1 MERRDLFLISAFLAI
16 GTVVRFVFVLSGAP
30 VTPDVMVA
38 FYGLAIMLT
47 RPSFPAAIGIGFAG
61 GVLDALVGSSAFN
74 LVFLISEPLAAGVC
88 IVAFT
93 AIEGRTRL
101 APALTVFLATL
112 ASGFSSTGIA
122 LSFAGDRILG
132 VFTATPFFPDLI
144 VPVILATAVLNA
156 LIAGLVYPAMRK
168 D

>member
-1 MERRDLFLISAFLAI
+1 MERRDLFLISAFLAM

-47 RPSFPAAIGIGFAG
+47 RPSFPSAIGIGFAG

-74 LVFLISEPLAAGVC
+74 PVFLISEPLAAGVC
-88 IVAFT
+88 IVAFI
-93 AIEGRTRL
+93 AMEGRTRL
-101 APALTVFLATL
+101 APALAVFLATL
-112 ASGFSSTGIA
+112 ASGFSSTGIT
-122 LSFAGDRILG
+122 LSLAGDRILG
-132 VFTATPFFPDLI
+132 TFAATPLLDLI